1 MALCI
6 VLRLVSLNC
15 VIASQCVRTLTRR
28 TYVSLSP
35 CKVGDSHI
43 VVSSFLLNKSCC
55 TLPLGLQQLA
65 HSARFSCDLF
75 FVFVLS
81 FALVPAR
88 RPELSVSS

>member
-65 HSARFSCDLF
+65 HSAGFSCDL